1 MPPLHRGRFAPSP
14 TGHLHLGNAWAA
26 LLGWLWARAEGGE
39 FALRIEDLDAARC
52 RPELADALRRDLEW
66 LGLTFDGPVV
76 FQSQRAALYRAALK
90 RLEAEGRVYPC
101 FCSRAEVARAAS
113 APHGPTDEGPPYPG
127 TCASLAAEEVAER
140 LSARTPALRF
150 RTPPGRVRFVDC
162 LQGAVEQD
170 VQAEVG
176 DFVVRRND
184 GVASYQLAVVLDDA
198 AMGITHVLRGGDL
211 LASTPRQL
219 QLARALDLPLPVYAH
234 VPLLVGPDGK
244 RLAKRGGPPSL
255 SALRERG
262 VPPER
267 LVGLLARWA
276 GLGDGQPRSVKELV
290 GAFSLQALPRTAVH
304 VEASDVHAALARPG
318 EAG

>member
-1 MPPLHRGRFAPSP
+1 MSPLHRGRFAPSP
-14 TGHLHLGNAWAA
+14 TGQLHLGNAWAA

-52 RPELADALRRDLEW
+52 RPELADALRRDLDW

-76 FQSQRAALYRAALK
+76 FQSQRAALYRAALE
-90 RLEAEGRVYPC
+90 RLAAERRVYPC

-113 APHGPTDEGPPYPG
+113 APHGPTDEGPAYPG
-127 TCASLAAEEVAER
+127 TCALLTAEEVAAR
-140 LSARTPALRF
+140 GQARTAALRF
-150 RTPPGRVRFVDC
+150 RTPPGRVHFLDC
-162 LQGAVEQD
+162 LQGPLVQD

-198 AMGITHVLRGGDL
+198 AMGVTHVLRGADL

-219 QLARALDLPLPVYAH
+219 QLASALGLPAPGYAH

-255 SALRERG
+255 RALRERG
-262 VPPER
+262 LHPER
-267 LVGLLARWA
+267 LVGLLAGWA
-276 GLGDGQPRSVKELV
+276 GLGDGQPLSASALV
-290 GAFSLQALPRTAVH
+290 SRFSLDALPHSALR
-304 VEASDVHAALARPG
+304 VEARDVEAALAPPG
-318 EAG
+318 RA